1 MALETHGADLLIEEV
16 SVTYPGAPGDALSDI
31 GLHVAAGS
39 VTAVL
44 GPSGCGKSTLLR
56 VIAGLTLPATGRVA
70 LNGTDLAGV
79 APHRRGIGL
88 MFQTNALFPHLSVG
102 GNVEFGL
109 RMKKVPAIER
119 RHRIAEVLELVG
131 LPGWQNRPV
140 TSLSGGEG
148 QRVALART
156 LAPAPAVI
164 LLDEPLG
171 ALDRALRDRL
181 VPDLAELFD
190 SLSVTAVYVTHDQDE
205 ALAIADQLV
214 VMDAG
219 RIVQAAAPAQVWAE
233 PASEF
238 VARFLGCPNII
249 DAGCPALPAGADRS
263 TGRVLVRSDS
273 ITIESATGSEADPT
287 PAEATVRSVAFRGE
301 RCVIG
306 IELRTDGSVLEVS
319 VRSAE
324 AEAFAVGD
332 RVGVRIDPAGVRAV

>member
-1 MALETHGADLLIEEV
+1 MTLRVHGADLRIEAV
-16 SVTYPGAPGDALSDI
+16 SVSYPGATENALNDI
-31 GLHVAAGS
+31 SLDVAAGS

-56 VIAGLTLPATGRVA
+56 VIAGLTVPAAGRVV
-70 LNGTDLAGV
+70 LNGADLAGV

-88 MFQTNALFPHLSVG
+88 MFQSNALFPHLGVG

-109 RMKKVPAIER
+109 RMQKVPAVER
-119 RHRIAEVLELVG
+119 RDRVAEVLELVG
-131 LPGWQNRPV
+131 LPGWQDRAV

-219 RIVQAAAPAQVWAE
+219 RIVQASTPAQVWAE

-238 VARFLGCPNII
+238 VARFLGCPNIV
-249 DAGCPALPAGADRS
+249 DAGCPALPVGTDQS
-263 TGRVLVRSDS
+263 TGRVLIRSDS
-273 ITIESATGSEADPT
+273 ISLEPGSGSDPAL
-287 PAEATVRSVAFRGE
+287 PDATVRSVAFRGE
-301 RCVIG
+301 RCIIG
-306 IELRTDGSVLEVS
+306 IELRTDGSLLEVS
-319 VRSAE
+319 VQSA
-324 AEAFAVGD
+324 AAGSFAMGD
-332 RVGVRIDPAGVRAV
+332 RVRVRIDPSGVRAV